1 MAKTPVLVSDNLSE
15 LAPTLK
21 VRHVGRTDPFSMKA
35 RKGLKQQFT
44 IHGRVGIHRSRKRPK
59 RPKRSR

>member
-1 MAKTPVLVSDNLSE
+1 MATTPVLISENVSE

-21 VRHVGRTDPFSMKA
+21 VRHVGRTDPWSMKA
-35 RKGLKQQFT
+35 RKGLKQQFM
-44 IHGRVGIHRSRKRPK
+44 IHGKVGLHRTRK

>member
-1 MAKTPVLVSDNLSE
+1 MARTRVLVSDNISE

-21 VRHVGRTDPFSMKA
+21 VRHVGRTDPYSMKA

-44 IHGRVGIHRSRKRPK
+44 IHGKVPLHRTRK

>member
-1 MAKTPVLVSDNLSE
+1 MARTPVIPTDNISE

-21 VRHVGRTDPFSMKA
+21 VRHVGRTDPWSMKA

-44 IHGRVGIHRSRKRPK
+44 IHGKVPLHRTRK

>member
-1 MAKTPVLVSDNLSE
+1 MAKTPVLQENVSE

-21 VRHVGRTDPFSMKA
+21 VRHVGRTDPWSMKA

-44 IHGRVGIHRSRKRPK
+44 IHGKVPLHRSRKRPK
-59 RPKRSR
+59 RSR

>member
-1 MAKTPVLVSDNLSE
+1 MARTRVLLSDNTSE

-21 VRHVGRTDPFSMKA
+21 VRHVGRTDPWSMKA

-44 IHGRVGIHRSRKRPK
+44 IHGKVPLHRTRK